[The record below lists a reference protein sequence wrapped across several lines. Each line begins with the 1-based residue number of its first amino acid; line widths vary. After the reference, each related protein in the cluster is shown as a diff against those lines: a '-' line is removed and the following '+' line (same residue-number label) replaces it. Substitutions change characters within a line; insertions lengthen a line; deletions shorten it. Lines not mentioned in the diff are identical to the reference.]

1 MDPDSWTAA
10 RGWKI
15 ALAKAGK
22 RAGIVS
28 IVLTGVLYL
37 AWGEIVVTPASAPG
51 IPLGTRT
58 YEWFGP
64 AFALLLFVGAVVGWP
79 VGFAVARKLVDDSG
93 LEGRRLL
100 LPVVGIVLA
109 AELLACCLVSLLR
122 GGSMLGLAL
131 PLLGLFLWSAVGCV
145 LTLLFK

>member
-15 ALAKAGK
+15 ALAKAGN
-22 RAGIVS
+22 RAGIVFV
-28 IVLTGVLYL
+28 VLTGVCWL
-37 AWGEIVVTPASAPG
+37 AWEDIAFMSW
-51 IPLGTRT
+51 
-58 YEWFGP
+58 YGP
-64 AFALLLFVGAVVGWP
+64 MLALVFVAGVCVGWP